1 MKEKQDLKKFN
12 KTTWKSMRVVTPADS
27 TRGVVRVDD
36 DGDLWLWHRANGQ
49 YVWVEPFQK
58 FPYRND
64 MHRLMCTIAAPSN
77 FGRDE
82 E

>member
-1 MKEKQDLKKFN
+1 
-12 KTTWKSMRVVTPADS
+12 
-27 TRGVVRVDD
+27 
-36 DGDLWLWHRANGQ
+36 LWLWHRANGQ